1 MQPFTYYDVYPVYN
15 TLSIQVSLIKGQI
28 EEIISY
34 ARFADDISKYMV
46 LYRDFD
52 QVVESTLQNFLE
64 QIDPPIPWH
73 RIHVIYLKAEN
84 HLHSVYVKYGH
95 CPKCGMKYPDK
106 MKRDVCE
113 CGQLIEL

>member
-1 MQPFTYYDVYPVYN
+1 M
-15 TLSIQVSLIKGQI
+15 SILVSLKKGQL

-52 QVVESTLQNFLE
+52 QVVESSLQNFLE

-84 HLHSVYVKYGH
+84 HLRSVYVKHGH
-95 CPKCGMKYPDK
+95 CPKCGKKHPDK
-106 MKRDVCE
+106 KKHNVCG
-113 CGQLIEL
+113 CGQLMEL